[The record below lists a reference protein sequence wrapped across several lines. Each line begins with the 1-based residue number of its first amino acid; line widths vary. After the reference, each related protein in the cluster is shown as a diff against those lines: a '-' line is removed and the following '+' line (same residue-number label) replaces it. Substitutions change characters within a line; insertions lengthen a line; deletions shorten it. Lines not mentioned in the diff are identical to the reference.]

1 MISIIVPVYNAEK
14 YLERCLT
21 GLLDQSYKNTEIIL
35 IDDGST
41 DQSGRIC
48 DTFTEKYDKI
58 RTVHVK
64 NGGVSA
70 ARNRGMEE
78 ARGEYFTFVD
88 ADDIAEPDMLAGL
101 LALLEETGCDVAGC
115 GYYSFTDATGRN
127 AGNAG
132 AGAVG
137 RAAKAGGKQSERLTG
152 REFIAAGILAGDTR
166 CWSKLYVKETV
177 GKLRFDTG
185 FTIGED
191 MLFLLEL
198 AKRGAVFGR
207 TDYKGYGYYS
217 NESGAMKQDFKDS
230 YMDQITCWEKAA
242 EEIRA
247 IEPRLE
253 PKAASIVMISVML
266 VAGKLA
272 VMLTAKHKSDRAGRK
287 KPGINGYMEECR
299 RHLEESRRVKG
310 AFRELPAGY
319 KLKTTAYALCPR
331 LYLTGYGLLQRIK
344 GIKVGK
350 E

>member
-14 YLERCLT
+14 YLERCLI
-21 GLLDQSYKNTEIIL
+21 GLLDQSYDNTEIIL

-48 DTFTEKYDKI
+48 DTFSGKYDRI
-58 RTVHVK
+58 RAVHVK

-78 ARGEYFTFVD
+78 AKGEYFTFVD
-88 ADDIAEPDMLAGL
+88 ADDIVKPDMLLRL

-115 GYYSFTDATGRN
+115 GYFPFTDA
-127 AGNAG
+127 AGNAAEKKKDEGSEG
-132 AGAVG
+132 A
-137 RAAKAGGKQSERLTG
+137 AGSGGERIERLTG
-152 REFIAAGILAGDTR
+152 REYIKDGILASDTR
-166 CWSKLYVKETV
+166 CWSKLYKRETV

-185 FTIGED
+185 LTIGED

-207 TDYKGYGYYS
+207 TSYKGYGYFI

-230 YMDQITCWEKAA
+230 YMDQITCWKRAA
-242 EEIRA
+242 EEMKA
-247 IEPRLE
+247 IEPGLE

-272 VMLTAKHKSDRAGRK
+272 AMLMARHKPSEKAWRK
-287 KPGINGYMEECR
+287 RYAVNGYMVECL
-299 RHLEESRRVKG
+299 RHLEDSWKVKG
-310 AFRELPAGY
+310 AFKELPADY
-319 KLKTTAYALCPR
+319 KLKTIAYAVCPQ
-331 LYLTGYGLLQRIK
+331 LYLIVYGLLQRIK
-344 GIKVGK
+344 M
-350 E
+350 